1 MPSMPEAGTILITGA
16 CGFVGLALVEH
27 LLARDETVIGW
38 DRMPLPS
45 EALSRFS
52 ELPGCFVPIQGDVCD
67 AVALGAVLKAHRPR
81 SMVLLAAV
89 TAWADRERA
98 EPEHIFEVNLV
109 AVTKALRLAAE
120 HGVER
125 VMLVSSGSV
134 YGDRPQSTALHEG
147 DTPLRPEGL
156 YGISKQAAEAAAL
169 RLAALHCID
178 LRIGRLGTCFGPWER
193 DTGVRDT
200 PSAPLQALRRLRA
213 GEPVRLPRPLRRDWL
228 YVRDAAAAIAALLDL
243 ERPAQPIYNLAA
255 GFEWSVDEWC
265 AWLATRPGFET
276 ADWGVAAN
284 AGEVNI
290 NAYAD
295 HDRASMDIAA
305 LRRDTGF
312 TPRFDL
318 PRAAADFIAWL
329 DTPAHGGLV
338 HA

>member
-1 MPSMPEAGTILITGA
+1 MPSMPESGPILVTGA
-16 CGFVGLALVEH
+16 CGFVGLALAEH

-52 ELPGCFVPIQGDVCD
+52 ELPGCFVPVQGDVCD
-67 AVALGAVLKAHRPR
+67 AVALDAVLKAHRPR
-81 SMVLLAAV
+81 CMVLLAAV
-89 TAWADRERA
+89 TAGAGRERA
-98 EPEHIFEVNLV
+98 QPEHIFEVNLV

-120 HGVER
+120 HGVQR
-125 VMLVSSGSV
+125 VLLVSSGSV
-134 YGDRPQSTALHEG
+134 YGDGPQSAPLHEQR
-147 DTPLRPEGL
+147 TPLRPEGL

-169 RLAALHCID
+169 RLAALHGID
-178 LRIGRLGTCFGPWER
+178 LLIGRLGTCFGPWER

-243 ERPAQPIYNLAA
+243 DVPMQPVYNLAA
-255 GFEWSVDEWC
+255 GFEWSVADWC
-265 AWLATRPGFET
+265 AWLAAQPGFEE
-276 ADWGVAAN
+276 ADWRVAVN
-284 AGEVNI
+284 SDEVNI

-295 HDRASMDIAA
+295 HDRASMDITA

-312 TPRFDL
+312 TPCFDL

-329 DTPAHGGLV
+329 DMPAHGGLV

>member
-1 MPSMPEAGTILITGA
+1 MPEAGTILITGA

-27 LLARDETVIGW
+27 LLARDDTVIGW
-38 DRMPLPS
+38 DRMPVPP

-52 ELPGCFVPIQGDVCD
+52 ELPGCFMPIQGDVCD
-67 AVALGAVLKAHRPR
+67 SVALGAVLKAHRPR
-81 SMVLLAAV
+81 SMILLAAV
-89 TAWADRERA
+89 TAGAERERT

-125 VMLVSSGSV
+125 VLLVSSGSV
-134 YGDRPQSTALHEG
+134 YGDRPQAAALHEK

-169 RLAALHCID
+169 RLAALNGID

-213 GEPVRLPRPLRRDWL
+213 GEPVRLPRTLRRDWL

-243 ERPAQPIYNLAA
+243 EQPTQPVYNLAA
-255 GFEWSVDEWC
+255 GFEWSVEEWC
-265 AWLATRPGFET
+265 AWVAAHPGFEE
-276 ADWGVAAN
+276 ADWRIAADTR
-284 AGEVNI
+284 EVNI
-290 NAYAD
+290 NAYAE
-295 HDRASMDIAA
+295 HDRASMDISA

-312 TPRFDL
+312 APRFDMQ
-318 PRAAADFIAWL
+318 RAAADFIAWL
-329 DTPAHGGLV
+329 DLPAHGGLLN
-338 HA
+338 A